1 MQIMIVLMVFNH
13 LITTTYLSGWRKY
26 AKLGQ
31 FYRKK
36 GKILI
41 LDDFFEFECL
51 NMLDNADYDSTN
63 GSFSFDYHKLPGLR
77 AELCKIRLIMWK
89 KSQNI
94 DF

>member
-1 MQIMIVLMVFNH
+1 
-13 LITTTYLSGWRKY
+13 
-26 AKLGQ
+26 
-31 FYRKK
+31 
-36 GKILI
+36 
-41 LDDFFEFECL
+41 
-51 NMLDNADYDSTN
+51 MLDNADYDSTN

>member
-1 MQIMIVLMVFNH
+1 MVQNEAN
-13 LITTTYLSGWRKY
+13 Y
-26 AKLGQ
+26 AEEMWKSW
-31 FYRKK
+31 FEY
-36 GKILI
+36 
-41 LDDFFEFECL
+41 FFKFECL